1 LNISV
6 HEAEKLSLEAIGRFV
21 EAIEDIRFTGQGRQ
35 QVYGWLEQVLV
46 QQEYCQQGKA
56 ARGLVRRYI
65 EKMTGLS
72 RAQVTRLI
80 SRYTSTGRVQP
91 TVYRRRRFPDRY
103 TRADIELLASVDEAH
118 ETLSGPATR
127 RILEREAGLYG
138 KQEYARLAGISVAHL
153 YNLRKSQRY
162 RERRLNY
169 VKTRP
174 TAVSIGE
181 RRKPDPRGQPG
192 YLRLDTVHQGDQP
205 DAKGVFHIN
214 AVDEVLQGQVVGA
227 TPRIS
232 EAYLKPVLE
241 DMMRQF
247 PFRIRGFHTDNGS
260 EFINRTVAEL
270 LNKLLIEQT
279 KSRPRQSGD
288 NGLVETKN
296 GAVIRKHIGYG
307 YIDAAHADRINSFYR
322 AYLNPYLNYHRPCA
336 QADVQ
341 IDEKGRKRVRY
352 RRYQTPLE
360 TLLALD
366 KPAQFLRQGLSINAL
381 KRIAAALSDTEAAR
395 RMQQAKNRL
404 FEKLRLTAW
413 HPRLEQR
420 AEEMTVHGK
429 ACGDKTPHGFSKN
442 LGNRESRFPH
452 SLRPGCDH

>member
-1 LNISV
+1 MSLKGEACWRLNISV
-6 HEAEKLSLEAIGRFV
+6 HEAEKLSLEGMGLFV
-21 EAIEDIRFTGQGRQ
+21 EASEEIRFESKNRE
-35 QVYGWLEQVLV
+35 QVYGWLERVV
-46 QQEYCQQGKA
+46 VEQEYGLQGKA
-56 ARGLVRRYI
+56 ARGLVRRYL

-80 SRYTSTGRVQP
+80 ARYTATGQVRP
-91 TVYRRRRFPDRY
+91 TVYRRRRFPERY

-127 RILEREAGLYG
+127 RILVREVQLYG
-138 KQEYARLAGISVAHL
+138 QQEYARLAAISVAHL
-153 YNLRKSQRY
+153 YNLRNSQRY
-162 RERRLNY
+162 RERRLHY

-181 RRKPDPRGQPG
+181 RRKPDPQGQPG

-205 DAKGVFHIN
+205 EAKGLFHIN
-214 AVDEVLQGQVVGA
+214 AVDEVLQWQIVGA

-241 DMMRQF
+241 AMLGQF
-247 PFRIRGFHTDNGS
+247 PFRIQGFHTDNGS

-307 YIDAAHADRINSFYR
+307 YIDAGHADRINDFYR
-322 AYLNPYLNYHRPCA
+322 EYLNPYLNYHRPCA
-336 QADVQ
+336 QADVE
-341 IDEKGRKRVRY
+341 IDERGRKRVRY
-352 RRYQTPLE
+352 KRYQTPLE
-360 TLLALD
+360 TLLGLE
-366 KPAQFLRQGLSINAL
+366 KPAQYLRKGLRYCA
-381 KRIAAALSDTEAAR
+381 
-395 RMQQAKNRL
+395 
-404 FEKLRLTAW
+404 
-413 HPRLEQR
+413 
-420 AEEMTVHGK
+420 
-429 ACGDKTPHGFSKN
+429 GFSSPNKVSS
-442 LGNRESRFPH
+442 GV
-452 SLRPGCDH
+452 

>member
-21 EAIEDIRFTGQGRQ
+21 EASEALRFEGENRQ
-35 QVYGWLEQVLV
+35 QVYGWLERVLV
-46 QQEYCQQGKA
+46 EQEYSQQGKA
-56 ARGLVRRYI
+56 ARGLVRRYV
-65 EKMTGLS
+65 EKMTGMS
-72 RAQVTRLI
+72 RSQVTRLI
-80 SRYTSTGRVQP
+80 ARYTATGLVRP
-91 TVYRRRRFPDRY
+91 TVYQRRRFPDRY
-103 TRADIELLASVDEAH
+103 TRADVELLALVDEAH

-127 RILEREAGLYG
+127 RILEREVELYG
-138 KQEYARLAGISVAHL
+138 KQEYVRLAGISVAHL

-169 VKTRP
+169 IKTRP

-181 RRKPDPRGQPG
+181 RRKPDPQGRPG

-205 DAKGVFHIN
+205 DAKGVFHID
-214 AVDEVLQGQVVGA
+214 AVDEVLQWQVVGS

-307 YIDAAHADRINSFYR
+307 YIDAGHADAINNFYR
-322 AYLNPYLNYHRPCA
+322 EYLNPYLNYHRPCA
-336 QADVQ
+336 QADVE

-352 RRYQTPLE
+352 RRYRTPLE

-366 KPAQFLRQGLSINAL
+366 KPAQYLRQGLSINAL

-395 RMQQAKNRL
+395 RMQQAKNKL
-404 FEKLRLTAW
+404 FEKLRLTA
-413 HPRLEQR
+413 
-420 AEEMTVHGK
+420 
-429 ACGDKTPHGFSKN
+429 
-442 LGNRESRFPH
+442 
-452 SLRPGCDH
+452 

>member
-6 HEAEKLSLEAIGRFV
+6 HEAEKLSLEGMVRFV
-21 EAIEDIRFTGQGRQ
+21 EASQGIRFESKNRE
-35 QVYGWLEQVLV
+35 QVYGWLERVLV
-46 QQEYCQQGKA
+46 GQEYALQGKA
-56 ARGLVRRYI
+56 VRGLVRRYI

-80 SRYTSTGRVQP
+80 ARYTATGIVQP
-91 TVYRRRRFPDRY
+91 TVYRRRRFPERF
-103 TRADIELLASVDEAH
+103 TRADIELLAAVDEAH

-127 RILEREAGLYG
+127 RVLEREVQVYG

-162 RERRLNY
+162 RERRLHY

-174 TAVSIGE
+174 TTVSIGE
-181 RRKPDPRGQPG
+181 RRKPDPQGQPG

-205 DAKGVFHIN
+205 EAKGVYHIN
-214 AVDEVLQGQVVGA
+214 AVDEVLQWQIVGA

-241 DMMRQF
+241 AMLRQF
-247 PFRIRGFHTDNGS
+247 PFRIQGFHTDNGS

-307 YIDAAHADRINSFYR
+307 YIDAGHANRINDFYR
-322 AYLNPYLNYHRPCA
+322 EYLNPYLNYHRPCA
-336 QADVQ
+336 QADVE
-341 IDEKGRKRVRY
+341 IDERGRKRVRY
-352 RRYQTPLE
+352 KRYQTPLE

-366 KPAQFLRQGLSINAL
+366 KPAQYLRQGLSINSL
-381 KRIAAALSDTEAAR
+381 KRIAGALSDTHAAR
-395 RMQQAKNRL
+395 RMQQAKSKL
-404 FEKLRLTAW
+404 FESLRLTA
-413 HPRLEQR
+413 
-420 AEEMTVHGK
+420 
-429 ACGDKTPHGFSKN
+429 
-442 LGNRESRFPH
+442 
-452 SLRPGCDH
+452 

>member
-1 LNISV
+1 MV
-6 HEAEKLSLEAIGRFV
+6 RFLRAS
-21 EAIEDIRFTGQGRQ
+21 EEIRFSGQGRQ
-35 QVYGWLEQVLV
+35 QVYSWVEGVLV
-46 QQEYCQQGKA
+46 QQQYAQQSKA

-65 EKMTGLS
+65 EKVSGLS
-72 RAQVTRLI
+72 RAQITRLI
-80 SRYTSTGRVQP
+80 ARYAATGQVRP

-127 RILEREAGLYG
+127 RILEREVELYG
-138 KQEYARLAGISVAHL
+138 KQEYARLAEISVAHL

-162 RERRLNY
+162 RKRRLNY

-192 YLRLDTVHQGDQP
+192 YLRLDTVHQGDGP
-205 DAKGVFHIN
+205 EGKGVYHIN
-214 AVDEVLQGQVVGA
+214 AVDEVTQWQVAGS

-241 DMMRQF
+241 TMLRQF
-247 PFRIRGFHTDNGS
+247 PFRIKGFHTDNGS
-260 EFINRTVAEL
+260 EFINKTVAGL
-270 LNKLLIEQT
+270 LDKLLIEQT

-307 YIDAAHADRINSFYR
+307 YIDAGHADRINDFYR
-322 AYLNPYLNYHRPCA
+322 EYLNPYLNYHRPCA
-336 QADVQ
+336 QADVE
-341 IDEKGRKRVRY
+341 IDEKGRKHVRY
-352 RRYQTPLE
+352 KRYQTPLE

-366 KPAQFLRQGLSINAL
+366 KPAQYLCRGLSINAL
-381 KRIAAALSDTEAAR
+381 RRVAAALSDTDAAR
-395 RMQQAKNRL
+395 RMQQAKNKL
-404 FEKLRLTAW
+404 FEKLRLTA
-413 HPRLEQR
+413 
-420 AEEMTVHGK
+420 
-429 ACGDKTPHGFSKN
+429 
-442 LGNRESRFPH
+442 
-452 SLRPGCDH
+452 

>member
-1 LNISV
+1 M
-6 HEAEKLSLEAIGRFV
+6 GRFV
-21 EAIEDIRFTGQGRQ
+21 EASEAIRFESKNRE
-35 QVYGWLEQVLV
+35 QVYGWLERVLV
-46 QQEYCQQGKA
+46 GQEYAQQGKS

-80 SRYTSTGRVQP
+80 ARYSATGRVQP
-91 TVYRRRRFPDRY
+91 TVYRRRRFPERF

-127 RILEREAGLYG
+127 RILEREVELYG

-181 RRKPDPRGQPG
+181 RRKPDPQGQPG

-205 DAKGVFHIN
+205 EAKGVFHIN
-214 AVDEVLQGQVVGA
+214 AVDEVLQWQVVGA

-241 DMMRQF
+241 AMLRQF
-247 PFRIRGFHTDNGS
+247 PFRIQGFHTDNGS
-260 EFINRTVAEL
+260 EFINRTVAGL

-307 YIDAAHADRINSFYR
+307 YIDAGHADSINDFYR
-322 AYLNPYLNYHRPCA
+322 EYLNPYLNYHRPCA
-336 QADVQ
+336 QADVE
-341 IDEKGRKRVRY
+341 IDERGRKRVRY
-352 RRYQTPLE
+352 KRYQTPLE
-360 TLLALD
+360 TLLALE
-366 KPAQFLRQGLSINAL
+366 KPAQYLRQGLSINAL
-381 KRIAAALSDTEAAR
+381 KRIAAALSDTDAAR
-395 RMQQAKNRL
+395 RMQQAKSKL
-404 FEKLRLTAW
+404 FERLRLSA
-413 HPRLEQR
+413 
-420 AEEMTVHGK
+420 
-429 ACGDKTPHGFSKN
+429 
-442 LGNRESRFPH
+442 
-452 SLRPGCDH
+452 

>member
-1 LNISV
+1 M

-21 EAIEDIRFTGQGRQ
+21 EASEELRFTSQGRQ
-35 QVYGWLEQVLV
+35 QVYGWVEQVLV
-46 QQEYCQQGKA
+46 QQEYAQQGKA

-65 EKMTGLS
+65 EKMTGMS
-72 RAQVTRLI
+72 RSQVTRLI
-80 SRYTSTGRVQP
+80 ARYTATGRVRP

-103 TRADIELLASVDEAH
+103 TRADIELLAGVDEAH

-127 RILEREAGLYG
+127 RILERELQLYG
-138 KQEYARLAGISVAHL
+138 KQEYARLAAISVAHL
-153 YNLRKSQRY
+153 YNLRKTQRY

-181 RRKPDPRGQPG
+181 RRKPQPQGQPG

-205 DAKGVFHIN
+205 EAKGVYHIN
-214 AVDEVLQGQVVGA
+214 AVDEVLQWQVVGSA
-227 TPRIS
+227 PRIS

-241 DMMRQF
+241 NMLRQF

-270 LNKLLIEQT
+270 LEKLLIEQT

-307 YIDAAHADRINSFYR
+307 YIDAGHADRLNDFYR
-322 AYLNPYLNYHRPCA
+322 EYLNPYLNYHRPCA
-336 QADVQ
+336 QAEVD
-341 IDEKGRKRVRY
+341 IDDRGRKRVRY
-352 RRYQTPLE
+352 KRYQTPVE

-366 KPAQFLRQGLSINAL
+366 NPAQYLRRGLSINAL
-381 KRIAAALSDTEAAR
+381 KRIAGALSDTEAAR
-395 RMQQAKNRL
+395 RMQLAKNKL
-404 FEKLRLTAW
+404 FEKLRLTA
-413 HPRLEQR
+413 
-420 AEEMTVHGK
+420 
-429 ACGDKTPHGFSKN
+429 
-442 LGNRESRFPH
+442 
-452 SLRPGCDH
+452 

>member
-1 LNISV
+1 M
-6 HEAEKLSLEAIGRFV
+6 HEAEKLSLEAIVRFV
-21 EAIEDIRFTGQGRQ
+21 EASEEIRFAGEGRQ
-35 QVYGWLEQVLV
+35 QVYGWVERVLV
-46 QQEYCQQGKA
+46 QQQYADQGKA

-65 EKMTGLS
+65 EKMSGLS

-80 SRYTSTGRVQP
+80 ARYAATGQVRP

-103 TRADIELLASVDEAH
+103 TRADIELLALVDEAH

-127 RILEREAGLYG
+127 RILEREVKVYG
-138 KQEYARLAGISVAHL
+138 KQEYARLAEISVAHL

-181 RRKPDPRGQPG
+181 RRKPDPQGQPG
-192 YLRLDTVHQGDQP
+192 YLRLDTVHQGDGP
-205 DAKGVFHIN
+205 EGKGVYHIN
-214 AVDEVLQGQVVGA
+214 AVDEVTQWQVAGS

-232 EAYLKPVLE
+232 EAYLEPVLE
-241 DMMRQF
+241 AMLRQF
-247 PFRIRGFHTDNGS
+247 PFRIQGFHTDNGS
-260 EFINRTVAEL
+260 EFINKTVAEL
-270 LNKLLIEQT
+270 LAKLLIEQT

-307 YIDAAHADRINSFYR
+307 YIDASHADRINDFYR
-322 AYLNPYLNYHRPCA
+322 EYLNPYLNYHRPCA
-336 QADVQ
+336 QADVE

-352 RRYQTPLE
+352 KRYQTPLE

-366 KPAQFLRQGLSINAL
+366 RPVQYLRRGLSINAL
-381 KRIAAALSDTEAAR
+381 KRIAGALSDTDAAR

-404 FEKLRLTAW
+404 FEKLQLTA
-413 HPRLEQR
+413 
-420 AEEMTVHGK
+420 
-429 ACGDKTPHGFSKN
+429 
-442 LGNRESRFPH
+442 
-452 SLRPGCDH
+452 